1 MLTRPAPKARCRCPD
16 GDAPGHSH
24 DREQDVVVDSFKA
37 VDDPRAHRWA
47 ISDGPDPA
55 DASKGY
61 EARCERCGL
70 HVVAMVRRVGLSLEA
85 QLFVAGYRVNG
96 ALHVVTPAAR
106 EPYSPSKHGRCAPR

>member
-24 DREQDVVVDSFKA
+24 DRERDVVVDSFKA

-47 ISDGPDPA
+47 ISDGPYPA

-61 EARCERCGL
+61 EARCDRCGL
-70 HVVAMVRRVGLSLEA
+70 HVVAMVRRAVLTIDA
-85 QLFVAGYRVNG
+85 ALFVAGYRING
-96 ALHVVTPAAR
+96 AIHVVTPASR
-106 EPYSPSKHGRCAPR
+106 EPYSASKHGRCAPR